1 MIEPENDGIAVT
13 EPDQTGLVHRP
24 AESLARSH
32 LAKALWRARLTIF
45 WERLWPALA
54 LLATALGLF
63 LAVSWLG
70 LWLWLPPLGR
80 AVALIGFAALGFA
93 ALVPLGYLRLPAA
106 TDGLRRLDRGSG
118 LSHRPATAMADQL
131 AVTNKD
137 PYSLA
142 LWNAHV
148 ERSLQAARAL
158 KSGAPLPRLARRDPY
173 AFRGLVLIACIAT
186 FIAAG
191 GERWKRVAAAFDW
204 QGVTL
209 PADFRVDAWVTPPP
223 YTGKPPVV
231 LPGIHPGETT
241 SAAASLEGPISVP
254 VGSELIV
261 RSTGKLSLD
270 ISTNGGVTADTGDF
284 HAPAGTEE
292 HRFKITATGRATLRG
307 AGEDLVW
314 PFNAIPD
321 KPPTIELTKDPEE
334 QNRGSL
340 LLSYKLEDD
349 YGVSQAEATFTAKAD
364 ASKTDTPNDGAA
376 NNNNNP
382 PPNGAAPTGKAAH
395 SLFGP
400 PNFALVLPQARTK
413 NAVGQTIKDLTDHPW
428 AGAEVTMT
436 LVAHDEGGNVG
447 KSEPFTFRLPERA
460 FTKPLARALIEQRR
474 NLALDAN
481 TRPLVITALDALSL
495 EPEKFTPQA
504 GVYLGLRSV
513 FWSLVRAKS
522 DDDLRDVVA
531 RLWQM
536 AVGLEDGDISN
547 AQDALRNA
555 EKALQQALDRGASD
569 SEIKQLMDQLRAATD
584 RFLQAMIEQQK
595 SSQQLARPLDPN
607 AKVLSQRD
615 LQNMLNKLEE
625 LSRSG
630 AKEAAQAMLQQL
642 QQMMENL
649 QMASPDNNGDDN
661 DAMAALDELGN
672 MIRQQQELRDK
683 TFKQGQDQRNPQNNP
698 QGSQRGQQGK
708 PGQQQG
714 QQQGQGNSNSG
725 NSLGELRQSQQALR
739 DRLNKLLDELKD
751 LGLGQNKD
759 GQQGQGQQGQNQQGQ
774 GQQGQGQQQ
783 GQNGQDQLDQL
794 GRAGDA
800 MGQAQDELGQNDSDD
815 AVESQG
821 RALDALRK
829 GAQSLAQSMQQQQMG
844 QGLGQGRP
852 GRSGQARA
860 NQETDPL
867 GRPLRGREFGDDS
880 TVKIP
885 GEIDVQRARR
895 IIEELRKRFG
905 DLGRPQEELD
915 YIERLLKD
923 Y

>member
-1 MIEPENDGIAVT
+1 MLSPNDGSMGTVVT
-13 EPDQTGLVHRP
+13 EPDQAGAAAPASSGVAEHR
-24 AESLARSH
+24 SL
-32 LAKALWRARLTIF
+32 LAAAVWRARLSIF

-54 LLATALGLF
+54 MFATAIGLF

-80 AVALIGFAALGFA
+80 AVALLGFVALAVA
-93 ALVPLGYLRLPAA
+93 ALVPLGYLRVPAV
-106 TDGLRRLDRGSG
+106 TDGLRRLDRVSG
-118 LSHRPATAMADQL
+118 LRHRPATAIADEL

-148 ERSLQAARAL
+148 ARSLQAARTL
-158 KSGAPLPRLARRDPY
+158 KSGLPTPRLAGRDPY
-173 AFRGLVLIACIAT
+173 ALRALVLIACIAT
-186 FIAAG
+186 FIAAA
-191 GERWKRVAAAFDW
+191 GEHWKRVAAAFDW

-209 PADFRVDAWVTPPP
+209 PADFRVDAWIAPPA
-223 YTGKPPVV
+223 YTGRPPVV

-241 SAAASLEGPISVP
+241 TTAQAEGPLSVP
-254 VGSELIV
+254 VGSILIV
-261 RSTGKLSLD
+261 RSTGKVSLD
-270 ISTNGGVTADTGDF
+270 VTPSGGVVADTGEV

-292 HRFKITATGRATLRG
+292 HRFKITGTGKATLRG

-321 KPPTIELTKDPEE
+321 KPPTISLTKDPE
-334 QNRGSL
+334 QQSRGAM
-340 LLSYKLEDD
+340 LLSYRLEDD
-349 YGVSQAEATFTAKAD
+349 YGVTQAEATFTPK
-364 ASKTDTPNDGAA
+364 SDTQKDGAQA
-376 NNNNNP
+376 DGTSP
-382 PPNGAAPTGKAAH
+382 AGAKPH
-395 SLFGP
+395 PLFGP
-400 PNFALVLPQARTK
+400 PDFALILPQARTK
-413 NAVGQTIKDLTDHPW
+413 NAIGQTIKDLTDHPW

-447 KSEPFTFRLPERA
+447 KSEPFSFRLPERV
-460 FTKPLARALIEQRR
+460 FSKPLARALIEQRR

-481 TRPLVITALDALSL
+481 ARPLVITALDALSL
-495 EPEKFTPQA
+495 APEKYTPEA
-504 GVYLGLRSV
+504 GVYLGLRSI

-522 DDDLRDVVA
+522 DDDQRDVVA

-536 AVGLEDGDISN
+536 AVGLEDGDISD

-569 SEIKQLMDQLRAATD
+569 AEIKQLMDQLRAAMD
-584 RFLQAMIEQQK
+584 RFLQAMTEQMK
-595 SSQQLARPLDPN
+595 NSQQLARPLDPN

-615 LQNMLNKLEE
+615 LQSMLNKLEE

-630 AKEAAQAMLQQL
+630 AKDAAQALLQQL

-649 QMASPDNNGDDN
+649 QMASPDTNSDES
-661 DAMAALDELGN
+661 DAMSALDELGD
-672 MIRQQQELRDK
+672 MIRQQQDLRDR
-683 TFKQGQDQRNPQNNP
+683 TFKQGQDQRNPQNNQ

-708 PGQQQG
+708 PGQPQQP
-714 QQQGQGNSNSG
+714 G

-739 DRLNKLLDELKD
+739 DRLNKLLDELRD
-751 LGLGQNKD
+751 LGLGQGKD
-759 GQQGQGQQGQNQQGQ
+759 GQDGQGQGQSQGQAQ
-774 GQQGQGQQQ
+774 
-783 GQNGQDQLDQL
+783 GQDQLDQF

-800 MGQAQDELGQNDSDD
+800 MDDAQGQLGQGNSDS
-815 AVESQG
+815 AVDSQG

-829 GAQSLAQSMQQQQMG
+829 GAQGLAQSMQQQMG
-844 QGLGQGRP
+844 QGPGQGRS
-852 GRSGQARA
+852 GRLGQARA
-860 NQETDPL
+860 NQDTDPL
-867 GRPLRGREFGDDS
+867 GRPLRGRDYGDDS
-880 TVKIP
+880 TVKVP

-905 DLGRPQEELD
+905 DLGRPQQELD